1 MIVLLDSG
9 IWISALGFGG
19 TPQFAVFK
27 ALTIDSFVVCDQIK
41 EEINRVLV
49 EKLDWESQRAE
60 ESLSFYFQD
69 AIWVPVPGNLHGV
82 CRDPKDDMIIECAV
96 NGNADVIVSGDK
108 DLLTIGNYG
117 HIRIITAR
125 EYIS

>member
-69 AIWVPVPGNLHGV
+69 AIWVPVLGNLHGV
-82 CRDPKDDMIIECAV
+82 CRDPKDNMIIECAV
-96 NGNADVIVSGDK
+96 NGNADVIVAGDK